1 MARRL
6 SYEYLM
12 NRVTR
17 IETPMQRRSLSPHTR
32 TQVVAI
38 SGITLIA
45 ILAAIL
51 LPFFV
56 AAPILL
62 LALFTIRVVA
72 EIEPVVDPV
81 VIRRDHR
88 R

>member
-1 MARRL
+1 M
-6 SYEYLM
+6 SPQS
-12 NRVTR
+12 TSR
-17 IETPMQRRSLSPHTR
+17 I
-32 TQVVAI
+32 VAI
-38 SGITLIA
+38 SGVTLIA

-51 LPFFV
+51 LPFLV

-72 EIEPVVDPV
+72 EVEPAVEPV

>member
-1 MARRL
+1 ML
-6 SYEYLM
+6 
-12 NRVTR
+12 
-17 IETPMQRRSLSPHTR
+17 RRSMSSQTSTR
-32 TQVVAI
+32 VVAI
-38 SGITLIA
+38 PGVTLIA
-45 ILAAIL
+45 ILAVIL

-72 EIEPVVDPV
+72 EIGPVADPV